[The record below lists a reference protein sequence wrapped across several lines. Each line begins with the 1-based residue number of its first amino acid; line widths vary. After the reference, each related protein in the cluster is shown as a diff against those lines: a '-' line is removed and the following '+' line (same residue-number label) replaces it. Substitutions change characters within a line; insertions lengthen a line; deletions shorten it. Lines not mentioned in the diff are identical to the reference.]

1 MARKLIAIKLD
12 ASKVDGLGE
21 KLAAF
26 DGDKLGAA
34 IVETLNDVTKETYDL
49 SRRSILRGINLDN
62 AYVAEKFTVENATA
76 KKPEASIIASGS
88 ELTNLSR
95 YGAVRYTQPVKH
107 PKRAKGDKGRGYAP
121 GQKADG
127 MAAEVTR
134 GAPKSIGK
142 KFVIPGKTDTSGNLI
157 VFRGTGRTGAGRDP
171 RRKTQRQGVQAVLG
185 PSVYQLFRETA
196 GMLQDEIADNLEN
209 AIVNRAE
216 KEFLKAIE

>member
-1 MARKLIAIKLD
+1 MARNLIAIKLD
-12 ASKVDGLGE
+12 ASKVEGLGE

-26 DGDKLGAA
+26 DADKLGSAL
-34 IVETLNDVTKETYDL
+34 VDTLNEVTNETYDL
-49 SRRSILRGINLDN
+49 SRKTILRGINLEKGYIDD
-62 AYVAEKFTVENATA
+62 KFTVEKATA
-76 KKPEASIIASGS
+76 KKPEASITANG

-107 PKRAKGDKGRGYAP
+107 PNRAKGDPGRGYAK

-134 GAPKSIGK
+134 GVPKSVGK
-142 KFVIPGKTDTSGNLI
+142 KFVIPGKTDSSGNLI

-196 GMLQDEIADNLEN
+196 GMLQDEIADNLEA
-209 AIVNRAE
+209 AIANRAE